1 MPWSKQSA
9 WLAMPTTS
17 SFSSEL
23 PPTPTPNFSR
33 DIEKIRA
40 KLDEKGGN
48 KYSSLD
54 QPLDKPLVAA
64 LQLWHHVDEVEL
76 RNVLF
81 GTEQVEWLV
90 DNATGSVV
98 PESIRDVRV
107 PDGYWRPSFDPRGTR
122 ISGVLF
128 GNTLSAYS
136 VTSKLPELWLNPW
149 AATPLPGL
157 EPFQTRYVDD
167 DSNLATREATDTAA
181 AVFKLP
187 PEWPQ

>member
-1 MPWSKQSA
+1 
-9 WLAMPTTS
+9 
-17 SFSSEL
+17 
-23 PPTPTPNFSR
+23 
-33 DIEKIRA
+33 
-40 KLDEKGGN
+40 
-48 KYSSLD
+48 
-54 QPLDKPLVAA
+54 
-64 LQLWHHVDEVEL
+64 
-76 RNVLF
+76 VLF

-122 ISGVLF
+122 ICGVLF
-128 GNTLSAYS
+128 GNPLSAYS

-167 DSNLATREATDTAA
+167 DSNLATHEATDTAA